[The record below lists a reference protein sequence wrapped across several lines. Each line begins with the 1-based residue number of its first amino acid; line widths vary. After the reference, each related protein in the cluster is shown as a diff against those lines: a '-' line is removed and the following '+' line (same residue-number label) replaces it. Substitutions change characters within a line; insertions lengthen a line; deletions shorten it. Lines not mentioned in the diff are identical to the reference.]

1 MHTDELKYEL
11 PDRLIAQQPLE
22 RRDQASMLVVNRT
35 GPLDCRL
42 ATVADLPQHLRPGDC
57 LVINDTRVIPA
68 RFAARRATG
77 GRVDGVYLQ
86 SQTSGEWLM
95 MLRPSGRLKV
105 GEALELIGADAH
117 LHLTKALGRGQW
129 EGRVEPEQPAMALLE
144 RIGRTPLPPY
154 IKRPSTD
161 DPAGQVDQMDRQRY
175 QTVYARVP
183 GAVAAPT
190 AGMHLTEAA
199 LTQLAS
205 AGVKIAPVTLH
216 VGLGTFEPIRAQRLE
231 DHRMHAEWYELTP
244 ASAQTIST
252 ARAAGGRIVA
262 VGTTA
267 SRVLETC
274 ADADGQ
280 LQPGQGMT
288 DIFIYPPYRFRA
300 VDVLLTNFHLPGST
314 LLAMVFAFAGR
325 ERILAAYRNAV
336 ELNLRFYSYGDAML
350 II

>member
-1 MHTDELKYEL
+1 
-11 PDRLIAQQPLE
+11 
-22 RRDQASMLVVNRT
+22 MLVVNRT
-35 GPLDCRL
+35 GPLNCRL
-42 ATVADLPQHLRPGDC
+42 ARVADLPQYLHPGDC

-68 RFAARRATG
+68 RFAARRTTG

-86 SQTSGEWLM
+86 SQASGEWLV

-105 GEALELIGADAH
+105 GEALELIGGDAH
-117 LHLTKALGRGQW
+117 LHLVASHGGGLW
-129 EGRVEPEQPAMALLE
+129 EGRIEPDQPATALLE

-154 IKRPSTD
+154 IKRPPTGD
-161 DPAGQVDQMDRQRY
+161 QARQLDQMDRQRY

-190 AGMHLTEAA
+190 AGMHLTEASLA
-199 LTQLAS
+199 ELAS
-205 AGVKIAPVTLH
+205 AGIKVAPVTLH

-231 DHRMHAEWYELTP
+231 HHRMHAEWYELTP
-244 ASAQTIST
+244 ASAQTISA

-274 ADADGQ
+274 ANADGQ
-280 LQPGQGMT
+280 LEPGQGMT

-300 VDVLLTNFHLPGST
+300 VDALLTNFHLPGST

-325 ERILAAYRNAV
+325 ERILAVYQRAIKQ
-336 ELNLRFYSYGDAML
+336 NLRFYSYGDAML